1 MCNVDQHASIVDL
14 HYLPLFAFHAQRVIL
29 SYGVIGIA
37 KFLFWRYS
45 KEKRIEKLTENI
57 VKQPKSQKRIRQK
70 YIKVILTEEEKKQI
84 EESAAQGNLSA
95 SQYLR
100 DLGLGYEPKSLTD
113 VKMIQEIRSLK
124 SDMNKVGSL
133 LKNLMTGELTDPKEI
148 RSRVNGLLLDFSK
161 NQNSLDILITK
172 VRSQIKF

>member
-1 MCNVDQHASIVDL
+1 M
-14 HYLPLFAFHAQRVIL
+14 
-29 SYGVIGIA
+29 
-37 KFLFWRYS
+37 
-45 KEKRIEKLTENI
+45 TED
-57 VKQPKSQKRIRQK
+57 KKPKRIRQK
-70 YIKVILTEEEKKQI
+70 VIQVVVTEAEKMKI

-113 VKMIQEIRSLK
+113 VKMLQEIRSLK

-133 LKNLMTGELTDPKEI
+133 LKNLMVGELTDPKEI

-161 NQNSLDILITK
+161 NQNSLDLLITK

>member
-1 MCNVDQHASIVDL
+1 MTE
-14 HYLPLFAFHAQRVIL
+14 
-29 SYGVIGIA
+29 
-37 KFLFWRYS
+37 
-45 KEKRIEKLTENI
+45 EKK
-57 VKQPKSQKRIRQK
+57 PKRIRQN
-70 YIKVILTEEEKKQI
+70 VIQVVVTEAEKKQI

-113 VKMIQEIRSLK
+113 VKTIQEIRGLK
-124 SDMNKVGSL
+124 ADMNKVGNL
-133 LKNLMTGELTDPKEI
+133 LKNLMSGELTDPKEI

-161 NQNSLDILITK
+161 NQNSLDLLITK

>member
-1 MCNVDQHASIVDL
+1 M
-14 HYLPLFAFHAQRVIL
+14 
-29 SYGVIGIA
+29 
-37 KFLFWRYS
+37 
-45 KEKRIEKLTENI
+45 TED
-57 VKQPKSQKRIRQK
+57 KKPKRIRQK
-70 YIKVILTEEEKKQI
+70 VIQVVVTEAEKMKI

-113 VKMIQEIRSLK
+113 VKMLQEIRSLK

-133 LKNLMTGELTDPKEI
+133 LKNLMIGERIDPKEI
-148 RSRVNGLLLDFSK
+148 RLKVNGLLLDFSK
-161 NQNSLDILITK
+161 NQNSLDLLITK

>member
-1 MCNVDQHASIVDL
+1 M
-14 HYLPLFAFHAQRVIL
+14 
-29 SYGVIGIA
+29 
-37 KFLFWRYS
+37 
-45 KEKRIEKLTENI
+45 TED
-57 VKQPKSQKRIRQK
+57 KKPKRIRQK
-70 YIKVILTEEEKKQI
+70 VIQVVVTEAEKKQI

-100 DLGLGYEPKSLTD
+100 DLGLGYEPKSLID

-161 NQNSLDILITK
+161 NQNSLDLLITK
-172 VRSQIKF
+172 VRSQIKL